1 MFTLLLSFVLA
12 QEPAP
17 EAVPAPETT
26 EEAAPV
32 VTEESAP
39 EEAEAAEADAPVE
52 EVEADAPAEVDAPE
66 EPAVPEDTDEA
77 ISSVL
82 QIVQAAQAG
91 NWTAAGA
98 LFLMLFVFV
107 VRKFAWK
114 SIPKKYIPYTVIGL
128 AVAGDLGAALYIG
141 ADPLS
146 AALSGF
152 AVGLAAIGGWEVFQ
166 GHLKKLL
173 PSAEEVIAQPSASEQ
188 GSGDASDES
197 TDDSLHD

>member
-52 EVEADAPAEVDAPE
+52 EVEADAPA
-66 EPAVPEDTDEA
+66 VPEDTDEA

-98 LFLMLFVFV
+98 LFLMLFVFI

-173 PSAEEVIAQPSASEQ
+173 PSAEEAIAQPSASEQ
-188 GSGDASDES
+188 GSEDASDES

>member
-1 MFTLLLSFVLA
+1 MFTLLLPFVLA

-26 EEAAPV
+26 EEAAPAAA
-32 VTEESAP
+32 EETAP
-39 EEAEAAEADAPVE
+39 AEAEEAAEEVAE
-52 EVEADAPAEVDAPE
+52 EAPAEAPAE
-66 EPAVPEDTDEA
+66 ELVVPETSEEVIA
-77 ISSVL
+77 SVI
-82 QIVQAAQAG
+82 QIIQSAQAG

-146 AALSGF
+146 AALSGL

-166 GHLKKLL
+166 THLKKLL
-173 PSAEEVIAQPSASEQ
+173 PSKEEPKEVIEQPSAPE
-188 GSGDASDES
+188 DVSDES